1 MVVQMKFHSAAFKSG
16 ATSFGIFYPTGY
28 VLSVFRRFDDAER
41 VVAALR
47 DAGFSDDDMVVASG
61 PELVEYSQML
71 RDDPRLLIRIE
82 RFVSHRYGDE
92 SIEEDDLVE
101 LAEEGSAFVATYCP
115 DSAATHRAAEAAR
128 AFAPLVHRK
137 FDGLTHTDLPR
148 G

>member
-1 MVVQMKFHSAAFKSG
+1 MKFRSTAFKGG
-16 ATSFGIFYPTGY
+16 ATSFGIFFPTGY
-28 VLSVFRRFDDAER
+28 ALAVFQRPADAER
-41 VVAALR
+41 AVAALR
-47 DAGFSDDDMVVASG
+47 AAGFADDDVVLSSG
-61 PELVEYSQML
+61 PEVLEYSHEL
-71 RDDPRLLIRIE
+71 RGDSRLLIRIE

-101 LAEEGSAFVATYCP
+101 LAEQGSTFIVTYCP
-115 DSAATHRAAEAAR
+115 DNAATRRAAETAR